1 MQEDLAIKVLHG
13 VIDERQSAHLGDRH
27 LLQIILVANEVLDE
41 MKRKKKKCL
50 VLKVDYWIVS
60 VYGENNEIL

>member
-1 MQEDLAIKVLHG
+1 